1 VEGLLGFARLP
12 LKSDQLAK
20 YLSPQGCES
29 IFTGKQ
35 EVKTASRRKELTAF
49 FSDIAGFTE
58 TTDRL
63 ESEDLTRLLK
73 HYLTEM
79 SQTALAYVRCSKC
92 L

>member
-1 VEGLLGFARLP
+1 MTR
-12 LKSDQLAK
+12 SDQLAK
-20 YLSPQGCES
+20 YLSLQGCES
-29 IFTGKQ
+29 SSENRKS
-35 EVKTASRRKELTAF
+35 KTASHRKELTAF

>member
-1 VEGLLGFARLP
+1 MPR
-12 LKSDQLAK
+12 QLC
-20 YLSPQGCES
+20 GR
-29 IFTGKQ
+29 
-35 EVKTASRRKELTAF
+35 SRVAGKELTAF

-79 SQTALAYVRCSKC
+79 SQTALAYVRCSKW